1 MAGVVE
7 TTDTFTTNQ
16 VITSTAMNNIIDQ
29 TLFTSN
35 AIASGNSTL
44 ALVSGKLKVGTIT
57 SNEMGGDSVTANAIA
72 ADAVTTTKILDANV
86 TPSKLANSDFGDFT
100 VSSGVATLDNNVV
113 TPAKLSQPLTLAT
126 AQNSTSGTSIDF
138 TGIPSWVKKI
148 TVMLQGVSTSGA
160 SVPRLQ
166 IGDAGGIETSGYTGI
181 GAQVA
186 SGSVV
191 QAQSGGFDFYNNS
204 TGAGDTRSGSL
215 TLFLIDSSTNSWIC
229 NGAIATYVGTQIGTQ
244 IITGS
249 KSLSATLDRIRITTV
264 NGTDTFDAGKINIM
278 YE

>member
-7 TTDTFTTNQ
+7 TTDTFLTNQ

-29 TLFTSN
+29 TLFTSD
-35 AIASGNSTL
+35 AIVSGNTTL
-44 ALVSGKLKVGTIT
+44 ALVAGKLKVGTIT
-57 SNEMGGDSVTANAIA
+57 SNEMGVAAVTANAIA
-72 ADAVTTTKILDANV
+72 ADAVTTAKILDANV
-86 TPSKLANSDFGDFT
+86 TTAKILDANVT
-100 VSSGVATLDNNVV
+100 TAKILDANV

-138 TGIPSWVKKI
+138 TSIPSWVKKI
-148 TVMLQGVSTSGA
+148 TVMLQGVSTSGT
-160 SVPRLQ
+160 SNPRLQ

-191 QAQSGGFDFYNNS
+191 QAQSSGFDFYNNS

-229 NGAIATYVGTQIGTQ
+229 NGTIATYVGTQIGTQ
-244 IITGS
+244 IVTGS
-249 KSLSATLDRIRITTV
+249 KSLSATLARVRITTV

>member
-1 MAGVVE
+1 L
-7 TTDTFTTNQ
+7 
-16 VITSTAMNNIIDQ
+16 MNDIIDE
-29 TLFTSN
+29 TFFTSDAIVN
-35 AIASGNSTL
+35 ANTTL

-57 SNEMGGDSVTANAIA
+57 SNEMGANAVTANAIA
-72 ADAVTTTKILDANV
+72 ADAVTTAKIAADAVSTVKIATDAVTTAKILDAN
-86 TPSKLANSDFGDFT
+86 
-100 VSSGVATLDNNVV
+100 V

-138 TGIPSWVKKI
+138 TSIPSWVKRI
-148 TVMLQGVSTSGA
+148 TVMLQGVSTSGT
-160 SVPRLQ
+160 SNPRLQ
-166 IGDAGGIETSGYTGI
+166 IGDAGGVETSGYTGI

-215 TLFLIDSSTNSWIC
+215 TLCLIDSSTNSWVC

-244 IITGS
+244 IVTGS
-249 KSLSATLDRIRITTV
+249 KSLSGVLDRVRITTV
-264 NGTDTFDAGKINIM
+264 NGTDTFDAGKINII

>member
-1 MAGVVE
+1 MPGVVE
-7 TTDTFTTNQ
+7 TTDTFAANQ
-16 VITSTAMNNIIDQ
+16 VITSTLMNNIIDQ
-29 TLFTSN
+29 TLFTSTALAN
-35 AIASGNSTL
+35 GTL
-44 ALVSGKLKVGTIT
+44 ALTAGQMKVATSGIT
-57 SNEMGGDSVTANAIA
+57 SNELATDAVTANAIA
-72 ADAVTTTKILDANV
+72 ADAVTTAKILDSNVTTAKIADSAVTTAKILDANI
-86 TPSKLANSDFGDFT
+86 
-100 VSSGVATLDNNVV
+100 

-138 TGIPSWVKKI
+138 TSIPSWVKRI
-148 TVMLQGVSTSGA
+148 TVMLQGVSTSGT
-160 SVPRLQ
+160 SNPRLQ
-166 IGDAGGIETSGYTGI
+166 IGDAGGIETTGYTGI

-215 TLFLIDSSTNSWIC
+215 TLCLIDSSTNSWVC

-244 IITGS
+244 IVTGS
-249 KSLSATLDRIRITTV
+249 KSLSATLDRVRITTV
-264 NGTDTFDAGKINIM
+264 NGTDTFDAGKINII